1 MILGWIG
8 AIESLIV
15 VVLTT
20 IGLAHVPQIMDHLRN
35 ETRMGALKMEPI
47 NETHVSL
54 FRRHR
59 GEMSEEDELFIER
72 GMYAILTLNLIVNVV
87 TLISSLLLITGSI
100 KRNSKYLIP
109 WLICEALCLIFSS
122 FAAIS
127 KSFEMTLY
135 KENMAEGF
143 GTILVI
149 CFFVGIEV
157 YLYLCVY
164 SLWQMLKTEE
174 KNQRQMQMNEINQA
188 AHKDQ
193 HDGLPPY
200 NKL

>member
-1 MILGWIG
+1 M
-8 AIESLIV
+8 
-15 VVLTT
+15 
-20 IGLAHVPQIMDHLRN
+20 
-35 ETRMGALKMEPI
+35 
-47 NETHVSL
+47 
-54 FRRHR
+54 
-59 GEMSEEDELFIER
+59 
-72 GMYAILTLNLIVNVV
+72 
-87 TLISSLLLITGSI
+87 
-100 KRNSKYLIP
+100 
-109 WLICEALCLIFSS
+109 CEALCLIFSS

-127 KSFEMTLY
+127 KSFEMALY
-135 KENMAEGF
+135 KESVIEGF

-164 SLWQMLKTEE
+164 SLYQTLKTEE

-188 AHKDQ
+188 THKDQ